1 MYLFPV
7 IINLVVFAPSTE
19 KSLYIWKSS
28 TCVLLFPLSVIAYSS
43 EIQAEW
49 CLSLSCLC
57 AVLLWAFPPVF
68 SLSVCRSLCQTSLI
82 PQTLITAA
90 LWGDTPPL
98 FYSAPADRGLH
109 AGVTAWFCSP
119 NPAATVANVVLQH
132 FRVHL
137 LHISTYSVPS
147 TIGHLVYFI

>member
-7 IINLVVFAPSTE
+7 IIYFPPLQH
-19 KSLYIWKSS
+19 WKIFVYLKNMCSS
-28 TCVLLFPLSVIAYSS
+28 FPFFLFFHFLLRFMQ
-43 EIQAEW
+43 IQEW
-49 CLSLSCLC
+49 CHSLSCMC

-68 SLSVCRSLCQTSLI
+68 SLSVCWSLCQTSVI
-82 PQTLITAA
+82 PQTLITPA

-109 AGVTAWFCSP
+109 VGLTAWFRL
-119 NPAATVANVVLQH
+119 PAATVANMVLQH

-137 LHISTYSVPS
+137 LHISTYSIPS
-147 TIGHLVYFI
+147 TIGHLLYFI